1 MLKKAI
7 IGLVVVLAV
16 VVVVL
21 GVMWLQI
28 NRVVKFGVEKG
39 GTRVLGVETKLDDA
53 DVSIIGGS
61 AALNGLTLAS
71 PEGFKKEHMFRMAH
85 ARSSLDPWS
94 IRSEEILI
102 HEVVVDGADLV
113 MEFKGTRTNWQVV
126 MDRLESEEPE
136 EEAPAE
142 QKRMKIERLVFRNG
156 QVQVAGLPAKVGG
169 TVRLP
174 DIEMKDLGVGG
185 PGLTARELLLRV
197 IPRVIQEAT
206 KVLQQEYPGIDVK
219 KLRKNLQDL
228 VSETAD
234 VEGTAGKAV
243 EEGKKA
249 LEGAVEGLLGG
260 KKKED
265 KSE

>member
-1 MLKKAI
+1 MLKKLI

-16 VVVVL
+16 VVVVV

-39 GTRVLGVETKLDDA
+39 GTRVLGVETTLDDA
-53 DVSIIGGS
+53 DVSILGGS
-61 AALNGLTLAS
+61 AALNGLTLGS
-71 PEGFKKEHMFRMAH
+71 PEGFKKEHMFHMTH

-94 IRSEEILI
+94 LRGEEILI

-126 MDRLESEEPE
+126 MDRMESEEPE

-142 QKRMKIERLVFRNG
+142 QKRMKIKRLVFSNG

-169 TVRLP
+169 TVKLP
-174 DIEMKDLGVGG
+174 DIEMKNLGVGG
-185 PGLTARELLLRV
+185 PGLTARELLMRV

-206 KVLQQEYPGIDVK
+206 KVLQQEYPELDVK
-219 KLRKNLQDL
+219 KLSKDLQDL
-228 VSETAD
+228 VNEKTD
-234 VEGTAGKAV
+234 LEGTAQNAV
-243 EEGKKA
+243 EEGQKT

-260 KKKED
+260 KKKEE
-265 KSE
+265 SE